1 MRILCA
7 TTAGLAEDYGRAA
20 RVTCGAVPD
29 ADEEFDQLL
38 ETVRKGGAVL
48 RDADVAFA
56 LTGGLACWARGG
68 PRTEHDV
75 DFLVLPEDAERA
87 QQALVEAGMRP
98 EDPLEDWLLKAHDGD
113 VLVDLIFS
121 PSGGPVTREWLDRAD
136 EIEVMA
142 IRMPVAALEDVLVT
156 KLLALS
162 EQDPDMSPALEIA
175 RSLREQIDWEAVRA
189 RVAHSPFGKAFCVL
203 VEELGVAPR
212 A

>member
-1 MRILCA
+1 
-7 TTAGLAEDYGRAA
+7 
-20 RVTCGAVPD
+20 VTD

-38 ETVRKGGAVL
+38 ETVRKGGAAL

-113 VLVDLIFS
+113 VLVDLIFA
-121 PSGGPVTREWLDRAD
+121 PSGGPVTHEWFDRAD

-212 A
+212 V